1 MRNSW
6 CFTLLAPVCDSL
18 LTSPWRQYRH
28 GPIVYDHL
36 WHGEIYDAR
45 QSLEGWSSKPLSAFG
60 AAAGWQPAKLMSG
73 TKPLPGCAGG
83 QCNNDWKGAMYPQQM
98 QPIRR
103 TLSYPAVKV
112 SGPTYDA
119 ATTSA
124 GVSSDTPPSLLNV
137 CQARQWRHPLA
148 VCAAATSQQA
158 CLAHPLKC
166 AWTPPMTPKTWPSGY
181 QNHSVLFDF
190 GLNMAGM
197 SSLTF
202 DPSAL
207 RQAAAAAQLR
217 TGSAVYV
224 RMEHTEIV
232 DEQQHAF
239 NNYYPGMEFNH
250 ISATCSMSD
259 WYKHGWYECAN
270 QTDGYIFELPSTDAQ
285 AAAAAAY
292 TQSFTYHGFRF
303 IQLSATVLSASGKE
317 APLPPALLS
326 KWISTKGFGAQ
337 ITAHRAHTDFPK
349 LHKISLPQGTKEAK
363 ILGQLLNATLSSHV
377 SNAFSIPTDC
387 PQREKRGWMG
397 DAGISSDSLNTF
409 YDAYSF
415 HANFLRLLGDNQVKS
430 CTEQE
435 DTPIYSRCTN
445 KANKHATLASDIAW
459 FNGSV
464 PDVTPFPTGP
474 YGGNPG
480 TTDWQTA
487 FPIIAHSLLKHY
499 GAASHDLLTEVW
511 PSLDLFM
518 GYLDRLVQANPKSKT
533 TGLLLDG
540 ARGDWVPPG
549 GNGGSK
555 SKPPTSNT
563 PTSSIS
569 AFFHT
574 LCAGYM
580 SEIASAIGRTSDE
593 TRYHKRL
600 ISNTAAFHKQFYNG
614 ADKAPKP
621 GTRCCYDSGSQTSNI
636 QALILNAVPKPLLP
650 AVLKTFVASIH
661 NRNASATPADEGTAQ
676 LLALAD
682 KQSLERDPRRQL
694 ESLRLSHPPG
704 PSPMWSGGP
713 HMDCGIFGT
722 TFFFDAL
729 VAHEHEALGIDVLT
743 NTGYP
748 SLGYMVTNGAT
759 TLWEAWEGDA
769 HHIGGG
775 GSSRNHI
782 MFGGGVARFIA
793 ASVAGLST
801 DDKVHGWKKLLVHP
815 SPHALR
821 NVGASSVS
829 RNTPQG
835 LASVEWS
842 ASTSAQAGTTTR
854 VSMSV
859 TVPAGAT
866 ASLRLPLLLTS
877 LSSEDAKTLAVTHNG
892 KEQDATSFVRRPSD
906 GEYVLAK
913 ALRAGTHTFAVTV

>member
-1 MRNSW
+1 M
-6 CFTLLAPVCDSL
+6 
-18 LTSPWRQYRH
+18 
-28 GPIVYDHL
+28 
-36 WHGEIYDAR
+36 
-45 QSLEGWSSKPLSAFG
+45 
-60 AAAGWQPAKLMSG
+60 
-73 TKPLPGCAGG
+73 PGCAGG

-112 SGPTYDA
+112 SGPTFNA
-119 ATTSA
+119 TSA
-124 GVSSDTPPSLLNV
+124 GVSSAAPPPPLQV
-137 CQARQWRHPLA
+137 CHGQAWYNA
-148 VCAAATSQQA
+148 SSNTACAAATSSQA
-158 CLAHPLKC
+158 CVALKGPKC
-166 AWTPPMTPKTWPSGY
+166 TWTPPMTPKTWPSGY

-190 GLNMAGM
+190 GVNMAGM

-202 DPSAL
+202 EPSAL
-207 RQAAAAAQLR
+207 LQAAATAAAGMEA
-217 TGSAVYV
+217 GSAVYV
-224 RMEHTEIV
+224 RLAHTEIV

-285 AAAAAAY
+285 AQAAASY

-303 IQLSATVLSASGKE
+303 VQLSATTLSASGKE

-326 KWISTKGFGAQ
+326 EWIRTVGFGAK
-337 ITAHRAHTDFPK
+337 ITAHRTHTDFPTVQR
-349 LHKISLPQGTKEAK
+349 ISLPTQGGATKEAT

-435 DTPIYSRCTN
+435 DTPIYSRCTHT
-445 KANKHATLASDIAW
+445 ANTNATLASDIAW

-487 FPIIAHSLLKHY
+487 FPIIGYSLLKHY
-499 GAASHDLLTEVW
+499 GAASHELLTEVW

-518 GYLDRLVQANPKSKT
+518 GYLERLIQANPKSKGS
-533 TGLLLDG
+533 GLLLDG

-549 GNGGSK
+549 GNGGSRT
-555 SKPPTSNT
+555 KPPTSNT

-574 LCAGYM
+574 LCVGYM
-580 SEIASAIGRTSDE
+580 GEIASAIGRTSDAA
-593 TRYHKRL
+593 RYKARL
-600 ISNTAAFHKQFYNG
+600 ASNTAAFHTQFYNG
-614 ADKAPKP
+614 ADKTPKP

-636 QALILNAVPKPLLP
+636 QALILNAVPEPLLP
-650 AVLKTFVASIH
+650 AVLETLVASIH
-661 NRNASATPADEGTAQ
+661 SRNASATPADEGTVQ
-676 LLALAD
+676 MLALAD
-682 KQSLERDPRRQL
+682 EQSLKRDPRRQL

-704 PSPMWSGGP
+704 PSPTWSSGP

-722 TFFFDAL
+722 TYFFDAL

-743 NTGYP
+743 NIGYP
-748 SLGYMVTNGAT
+748 SLGYMIANGAT

-793 ASVAGLST
+793 AAVGGLST
-801 DDKVHGWKKLLVHP
+801 DTRVHGWKKLLLHP

-821 NVGASSVS
+821 KVGASSVS

-842 ASTSAQAGTTTR
+842 AATEPGATTSTR

-877 LSSEDAKTLAVTHNG
+877 LPSEDAKALSVTHNG
-892 KEQDATSFVRRPSD
+892 QEQDATSFVRRRD

-913 ALRAGTHTFAVTV
+913 VLPAGTHRFEVTV